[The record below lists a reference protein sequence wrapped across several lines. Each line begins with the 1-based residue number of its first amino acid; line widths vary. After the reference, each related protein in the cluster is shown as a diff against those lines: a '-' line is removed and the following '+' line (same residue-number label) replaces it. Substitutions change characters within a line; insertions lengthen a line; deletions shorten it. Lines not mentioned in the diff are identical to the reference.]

1 MIFMLPDLDISLMRT
16 FVAVCE
22 EKNVTAAARKLNR
35 TQPAITQQLRRLET
49 ALGKTLFDRSNRRL
63 KVSRDG
69 ETLLP
74 YARALLQMND
84 EARDRLVHPKV
95 EGRVVLG
102 IPDLYATYLL
112 PEILARFNQT
122 YPEVGIELHCMRSP
136 RLHDAVD
143 KGELDLAL
151 ISKIPGYPDGLFAR
165 REPLVW
171 VGNPKRPRWHDPVL
185 PLAMHQHGSY
195 YRELGL
201 KALDE
206 AGRRWRVVCVSDSVR
221 GLEAAVAAGLAVSLL
236 ARSGVPPEVKIL
248 GAAEG
253 LPSLPSI
260 ELILRRKPGPETSAA
275 TRLANYMAEHLANG
289 LV

>member
-1 MIFMLPDLDISLMRT
+1 MLPDLDISLMRT

-22 EKNVTAAARKLNR
+22 ERNVTAAARKLNR
-35 TQPAITQQLRRLET
+35 TQPAVTQQLRRLET

-102 IPDLYATYLL
+102 IPDLYAANLL
-112 PEILARFNQT
+112 PEILARFGQT
-122 YPEVGIELHCMRSP
+122 YPEVGIELHCSGSP
-136 RLHDAVD
+136 RLHDAVG
-143 KGELDLAL
+143 KGEVDLAL
-151 ISKIPGYPDGLFAR
+151 VSKVPGYPDGLLVR

-171 VGNPKRPRWHDPVL
+171 VGNPKRPRWQDPVL

-201 KALDE
+201 KSLDE

-221 GLEAAVAAGLAVSLL
+221 GLETAVSAGLAISLL
-236 ARSGVPPEVKIL
+236 ARSGVPGDLKIL

-253 LPSLPSI
+253 LPALPSI
-260 ELILRRKPGPETSAA
+260 DLVLRRKPGPETSAA
-275 TRLANYMAEHLANG
+275 TRLSEYMVEQLGNG